1 MLGGHWIA
9 QSLGRGMRLYMSF
22 EPHGGP
28 PKRGRDGGP
37 LTETDVMGPAAF
49 LEPPGPAQ
57 VCSLRLLWILFL

>member
-22 EPHGGP
+22 E
-28 PKRGRDGGP
+28 RDGGP